1 MASHFV
7 GASGRVAIEH
17 VTEKVR
23 SVAVGDTELVGQVRN
38 LGEIPTVVVDSDL
51 SKSAEDLLLWEWLY
65 DVEIEE
71 EYRDSKDD
79 NKLGGIGE
87 QSTPMPEDCLSCC
100 TTVPAA
106 LLSRLTHFLGNH
118 WAAHDNVVL

>member
-1 MASHFV
+1 MQ

-38 LGEIPTVVVDSDL
+38 LGEIPTVVVDDL
-51 SKSAEDLLLWEWLY
+51 SNQQRTCCCGSGCTMLKSRRNTGIPKATD
-65 DVEIEE
+65 
-71 EYRDSKDD
+71 
-79 NKLGGIGE
+79 KLGGIGE
-87 QSTPMPEDCLSCC
+87 QSTPMPEDYLSCC

-106 LLSRLTHFLGNH
+106 LLSS
-118 WAAHDNVVL
+118 